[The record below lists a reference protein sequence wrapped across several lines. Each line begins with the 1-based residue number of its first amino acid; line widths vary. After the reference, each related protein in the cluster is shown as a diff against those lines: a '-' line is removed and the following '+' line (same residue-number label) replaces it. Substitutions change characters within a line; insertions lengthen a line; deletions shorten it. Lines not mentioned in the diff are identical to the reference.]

1 MSYQNTNPKM
11 NHQAGNVLFVADL
24 PEDCSEEDLMN
35 VFKQHH
41 LTVCKVT
48 NRMAKSF
55 ALAHFESPEWAEKA
69 RNDLNGI
76 KVEAKYSKSKIPKP
90 IRLCRWE
97 TKQSIS
103 ERKEDDYK
111 KNLLV
116 KNLSK
121 DISAVMIWN
130 TFKQYGDI
138 RSSKLAIDYQGVS
151 KGYAYVTYYD
161 TYSAERAKELLNNKE
176 MYGKS
181 LQIDFLMPG
190 MRKAIKKNNIYV
202 KHIPTENFTDD
213 DLRKLFETYGE
224 LISVMIVPDGPNQ
237 EKNKGFGF
245 VCFKNPE
252 DAEKAQRDLNGKKLW
267 EALPSLYVSFAMKK
281 EERHEHLIRQREE
294 LLKSSYKQTIFCKIK
309 EGVLINSNDD
319 LISEI
324 MLYLTKCFGESYTPR
339 SLKPKIETRNAFI
352 TMNSPVEVQTL
363 IGFVNNLSKTSPV
376 NLYFNQYKSRME
388 RLQAMNQMKKYN
400 EFGMDQGM
408 GMQMNNPNMQMQM
421 KPPSYKNYNDFGG
434 MNMNMNPNMNM
445 MNMNMNM
452 NNYMNPG
459 SIQQQPRYQNYNNFD
474 QPMSNPMVN
483 EMNLMNLNNQMG
495 QMNLNQVNQF
505 QMNQIQHENEDDL
518 KGEILDKIYTKA
530 YEAFNDDA
538 PKITGMI
545 AELSLNDL
553 NILISDEMRLQEVLK
568 SAYNQLHN

>member
-1 MSYQNTNPKM
+1 MSYPNKM
-11 NHQAGNVLFVADL
+11 NYQAGNVLFVADL

-35 VFKQHH
+35 VFKQHR

-48 NRMAKSF
+48 NKMGKSF
-55 ALAHFESPEWAEKA
+55 ALAHFENPEWAEKA

-121 DISAVMIWN
+121 DISAVMLWN
-130 TFKQYGDI
+130 TFKQFGDI

-161 TYSAERAKELLNNKE
+161 VFSSERAKELLNNKE
-176 MYGKS
+176 ILGKA

-190 MRKAIKKNNIYV
+190 MRKPIKKNNIYV
-202 KHIPTENFTDD
+202 KHLPTENFSND
-213 DLRKLFETYGE
+213 DLRKLFENYGE
-224 LISVMIVPDGPNQ
+224 LISVMTVPDGLNSD
-237 EKNKGFGF
+237 KNKGFGF

-252 DAEKAQRDLNGKKLW
+252 DAEKSQRDLNSKKFW
-267 EALPSLYVSFAMKK
+267 EELPPLYVSFAMKK

-294 LLKSSYKQTIFCKIK
+294 LVKSSYKQTVFCKVK
-309 EGVLINSNDD
+309 EGAIINSNDD
-319 LISEI
+319 LINEI
-324 MLYLTKCFGESYTPR
+324 MLYLTKCFGDSYTPR

-352 TMNSPVEVQTL
+352 TMNSPIEVQTL
-363 IGFVNNLSKTSPV
+363 IGFVNNLSKTVPV
-376 NLYFNQYKSRME
+376 NLYFNQYKSRFE
-388 RLQAMNQMKKYN
+388 RLQTMNQMKKYN
-400 EFGMDQGM
+400 DFGMEQGM
-408 GMQMNNPNMQMQM
+408 NQMNPNIPMQM
-421 KPPSYKNYNDFGG
+421 KGPMYKNYNEFG
-434 MNMNMNPNMNM
+434 MNQINPTMNM
-445 MNMNMNM
+445 
-452 NNYMNPG
+452 NYMNPNPM
-459 SIQQQPRYQNYNNFD
+459 QPRYQNYNNFD
-474 QPMSNPMVN
+474 QQMNNQMVN
-483 EMNLMNLNNQMG
+483 DMGMMNNLNNQMG
-495 QMNLNQVNQF
+495 QMNIN
-505 QMNQIQHENEDDL
+505 QMNQLQMNNPMQFENEDDL
-518 KGEILDKIYTKA
+518 KGEILDKIYSKA
-530 YEAFNDDA
+530 YESFLDDA

-553 NILISDEMRLQEVLK
+553 KILISDEMRLQEVLK
-568 SAYNQLHN
+568 SAYNQLHNQLVILFR